1 MVQHRLPFE
10 QLPISDT
17 KCLTLN
23 MMVPISQERT
33 KIPVLAYIHGGGYVT
48 GSSSFPQ
55 NDLARITDMSTG
67 LGQPMI
73 AIGIK

>member
-23 MMVPISQERT
+23 VNVPTGEQKT

-55 NDLARITDMSTG
+55 NDLARITDMSTR